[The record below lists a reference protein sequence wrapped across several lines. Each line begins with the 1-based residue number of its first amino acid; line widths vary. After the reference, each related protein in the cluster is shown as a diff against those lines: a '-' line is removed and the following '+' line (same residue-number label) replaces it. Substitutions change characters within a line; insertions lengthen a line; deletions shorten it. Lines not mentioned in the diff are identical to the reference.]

1 MNQNEITALLKKE
14 MAPALG
20 CTGPTAYGLATAC
33 CRPYV
38 KGELK
43 KIRMFV
49 SPPFLKM
56 GFGVASP
63 GSPRPGID
71 IAAAL
76 GFVGGDYKRGL
87 QVLTTTTAEDMKEA
101 QRLVDEG
108 KVEVYCV
115 WDKKGIYVRAEVATE
130 ETSALAV
137 VEHRHDGVS
146 LIQVNGEDVFK
157 AEISPEEE
165 ISYGDLTLDD
175 IFTYIDNVP
184 VEDIRFLKDE
194 GLQICLTLAEAALKE
209 PYGLASGRAF
219 LKEYWSAR
227 GIPEDLF
234 ERPMDYLPDDILN
247 RAKVLV
253 AAASDGRMGG
263 CKLPAYTAMG
273 DGNQAVTAMIPVG
286 VTGQLTGATEDSICR
301 ALALS
306 CLMLFF
312 IKLNIG
318 RVCAFCLCAIA
329 ASAGAASGYGYLRG
343 FGREQ
348 IQNAVKN
355 VISPLAGMLC
365 DGAKNGCALKMAIA
379 ATTAL
384 IAADLARD
392 NVYAGFYDGV
402 CDDSLEETVACITQ
416 IATKSMDQLDKYIAE
431 GILEKMNRNVTA
443 D

>member
-1 MNQNEITALLKKE
+1 MTQHEITALLRKE

-20 CTGPTAYGLATAC
+20 CTGPTAYGLAAAC
-33 CRPYV
+33 CKPYV

-87 QVLTTTTAEDMKEA
+87 QVLTTTTAEDMEAA

-108 KVEVYCV
+108 KVEVQCV
-115 WDKKGIYVRAEVATE
+115 WEKTGIYVRAEVITDQM
-130 ETSALAV
+130 SALAV

-146 LIQVNGEDVFK
+146 LIQVNGKVIFK
-157 AEISPEEE
+157 EEIPEEEE
-165 ISYGDLTLDD
+165 ISYGELTLDD
-175 IFTYIDNVP
+175 IFNYIETVP
-184 VEDIRFLKDE
+184 IEDIRFLKDE
-194 GLQICLTLAEAALKE
+194 GLQICLTLAEAALKK

-219 LKEYWSAR
+219 LKEYWSR
-227 GIPEDLF
+227 EGIPEDLF
-234 ERPMDYLPDDILN
+234 DHPMNYLPSDIFN
-247 RAKVLV
+247 RTRVLV

-263 CKLPAYTAMG
+263 CKLPAFTAMG

-286 VTGQLTGATEDSICR
+286 VVGELGGASEDKICR

-306 CLMLFF
+306 CLVLFF

-318 RVCAFCLCAIA
+318 RVCAFCMCAIA
-329 ASAGAASGYGYLRG
+329 ASAGAASGYGYLSG
-343 FGREQ
+343 FTRAQ
-348 IQNAVKN
+348 IQAAVKN

-384 IAADLARD
+384 TAADLAKD
-392 NVYAGFYDGV
+392 NVQMGFYDGV
-402 CDDSLEETVACITQ
+402 CDDNLEDTVACITKV
-416 IATKSMDQLDKYIAE
+416 ATKSMDQLDKYIAE
-431 GILEKMNRNVTA
+431 GILEKMNRDEKA